1 MDIEG
6 PALVVPI
13 GTASL
18 AGPPR
23 RASSRVHVEER
34 KPGEVTSYARPPHS
48 PGFQPKGMGWPQASP
63 EPASESKSVGSHE
76 QSNGRQSRLT
86 GDDDEDQQASGWPVE
101 GMESSSE
108 SQDSGSRVVF
118 ERGGGCLPRPAWRS
132 TNKYIFDVCAWQ
144 TAGSRHRAPQPLD
157 FPEDGRVFCCS

>member
-1 MDIEG
+1 MVIEG
-6 PALVVPI
+6 PALVVPT

-76 QSNGRQSRLT
+76 QSKGLTGDNEDQQASGWVSRAKSRLT
-86 GDDDEDQQASGWPVE
+86 GDNEDQQASGWPVQ

-118 ERGGGCLPRPAWRS
+118 ERRGGCLAQA
-132 TNKYIFDVCAWQ
+132 CLA
-144 TAGSRHRAPQPLD
+144 
-157 FPEDGRVFCCS
+157 